1 MKANITS
8 RSQLQLE
15 IERLTSEKQVREKQ
29 LNLHLKEYAQ
39 SLKPINML
47 KSAFNSVKKDPDVK
61 GMLKTKGVEAVITM
75 LVTQLLFKNSNP
87 IIRTAATLFGTSFA
101 TGVFGDDAS
110 KY

>member
-1 MKANITS
+1 
-8 RSQLQLE
+8 
-15 IERLTSEKQVREKQ
+15 
-29 LNLHLKEYAQ
+29 
-39 SLKPINML
+39 ML
-47 KSAFNSVKKDPDVK
+47 KSAFSSVKKDPDVK

-110 KY
+110 KYINKVKTLFQKFKRKSDPKGDEFFDEEDIYKS